1 MEGKTLRVLSLDLGE
16 KRIGVAVSDPTG
28 TIVTPVN
35 AIVRK
40 DSEEKDVKS
49 VLELVTLY
57 GPGTIVIG
65 LPITLS
71 GRLGQTARLVQDF
84 ISALSLKSSI
94 PIVPQDERFS
104 TVEAERLLREGGHV
118 PSREKGLRDSAS
130 AAIILQS
137 YEDRQGN

>member
-84 ISALSLKSSI
+84 ISALSLKSSV

-137 YEDRQGN
+137 YLDRQGN

>member
-57 GPGTIVIG
+57 GSGTIVIG

-84 ISALSLKSSI
+84 IAALSLKSSV
-94 PIVPQDERFS
+94 PIIPQDERFS

-137 YEDRQGN
+137 YLDRQGN

>member
-57 GPGTIVIG
+57 GSGTIVIG

-84 ISALSLKSSI
+84 IAALSLKSSV
-94 PIVPQDERFS
+94 PIIPQDERF
-104 TVEAERLLREGGHV
+104 
-118 PSREKGLRDSAS
+118 
-130 AAIILQS
+130 
-137 YEDRQGN
+137 